1 MKKILLLVVMAT
13 TMTFLWANVTYANM
27 SDVSCINDF
36 NTEESFNH
44 NKPNS
49 ASNTSSCAS
58 SCHAV
63 NSGNDCGNVVYEID
77 EFPGS
82 GHHSTSA
89 GNGSGTG
96 CQYHGYTSPYT
107 LGFGSG
113 SSYTLCTEYTASS
126 DEASY
131 VIYLN
136 AADSGCID
144 RSLSL
149 YKSSTC
155 SVPSGVNLEQP
166 VGSYPGRAR
175 GLTIGESYVVCHSY
189 TENGCNSNF
198 SSSIFETCL
207 SISEASYC
215 NSHVNPTPVEACS
228 GEDFQIILGNDCSA
242 DPDLGVPNGTPGY
255 AAFFY
260 STNGGSSFTNFPSNS
275 TAEDIAISAN
285 YKFYDDSNLSNGAS
299 CTPINM
305 RGIINTGCEPLV
317 IPVGIVSIDVSSV
330 GSLFPLQVLYDCPI
344 VETTITIY
352 PQFTSQV
359 TGSSIQLIAEDGT
372 VCETYSTNTTTTIPT
387 LSVNIPSNIL
397 QNSVLNADVFNTNG
411 SFSTSIGQNQTVQ
424 TIVPINPIESGAG
437 IPDDIPCITPSG
449 LLAPNANGNTLL
461 PHTVNANEEGQL
473 VFTYQMPVQKATV
486 YPNPAAK
493 QLFFATAQTE
503 TYTVRIYDTFG
514 KQVYIGKT
522 TDNAAIS
529 INHLPTGLYTY
540 ALENA
545 QQNIFDHGKWVKQ

>member
-1 MKKILLLVVMAT
+1 MKKILLLVAMAT

-27 SDVSCINDF
+27 NDVSCMNDF

-44 NKPNS
+44 NKSNS
-49 ASNTSSCAS
+49 ASNASSCAS

-63 NSGNDCGNVVYEID
+63 NSGNDCGNVVYEVD
-77 EFPGS
+77 DFPGS
-82 GHHSTSA
+82 AHHSTL
-89 GNGSGTG
+89 GGDGSGTG
-96 CQYHGYTSPYT
+96 CQYYGYTSPYV
-107 LGFGSG
+107 LGAGSG
-113 SSYTLCTEYTASS
+113 SSYTLCTQYTASS
-126 DEASY
+126 VEASY
-131 VIYLN
+131 VTYLN
-136 AADSGCID
+136 AGSSSCIN

-149 YKSSTC
+149 YKANTC
-155 SVPSGVNLEQP
+155 STPSAVNLEQP
-166 VGSYPGRAR
+166 INTYPGRAR
-175 GLTIGESYVVCHSY
+175 GLTIGESYVVCHTY
-189 TENGCNSNF
+189 TESAC
-198 SSSIFETCL
+198 SSDFYSGIFEACMT
-207 SISEASYC
+207 ISEAAYC
-215 NSHVNPTPVEACS
+215 SSSVSPQPVTACS
-228 GEDFQIILGNDCSA
+228 GEDFQITLDNCTVDT
-242 DPDLGVPNGTPGY
+242 DLSVAGGTPGY
-255 AAFFY
+255 AALFY
-260 STNGGSSFTNFPSNS
+260 STNNGTTFSNFPANS
-275 TAEDIAISAN
+275 TAEDISSNIN
-285 YKFYDDSNLSNGAS
+285 YKFYDDSNYSTGGG
-299 CTPINM
+299 CTPIDI

-317 IPVGIVSIDVSSV
+317 IPVGIVSLDVSSV
-330 GSLFPLQVLYDCPI
+330 NTPILQILPDCPI

-372 VCETYSTNTTTTIPT
+372 VCETYSTTTTIPT
-387 LSVNIPSNIL
+387 LSVNIPSNTL

-449 LLAPNANGNTLL
+449 LLAPNANGNALL
-461 PHTVNANEEGQL
+461 AHTVDANEEGQL
-473 VFTYQMPVQKATV
+473 VFTYQMPVQKAAV

-493 QLFFATAQTE
+493 QLFFTTAQAE

-514 KQVYIGKT
+514 KQVYIGQT